1 MEIKHWAM
9 HTTYENQWSNSGKNM
24 GNKSFKKT
32 QALII
37 KNAKL
42 NSKINKAVLLAKF
55 FLLTTVL
62 SGGGGVWD
70 EYHDTLLGRV

>member
-1 MEIKHWAM
+1 
-9 HTTYENQWSNSGKNM
+9 M

-62 SGGGGVWD
+62 SGGGGV
-70 EYHDTLLGRV
+70 